1 MISGYVKLHFIRLA
15 IALPDI
21 TRSMEKKK
29 QFRYH
34 VNSPLSKMAQK
45 CFVIK
50 SCLYFVCFAVISIM
64 LALSDSDLGYYGPQ
78 PILKVWNEREKSTE
92 EMLLDINNECSSP
105 SVESFIRASTTD
117 NSLKGLAVYLSLT
130 NACQTLDD
138 VSKAKNQVH
147 KIALVTL
154 MQNDQSTCTIQD
166 LAKNVQ
172 NAGYSM
178 LIYCCATATSRVKNS
193 KNNVMI
199 MIPVV
204 KVDERTNVS
213 EVKRIFSDAD
223 RTDVDIVCSPT
234 HDQQIDYLRKMTSYL
249 KRLYFWFLMGPLIT
263 LEWMRRTRKFCCM
276 SDSQEGQRVGEER
289 ATENKGNTAENEI
302 RTMED
307 GENGTEEP
315 LASNYQESRGRNPG
329 REVLSQSSEEQPLLV
344 EFTRLPRHNRSVVTS
359 FKKFFC
365 KGGMCFSYLMLFIVA
380 LPISISFGS
389 FSFFRF
395 DNRVFLAMFFLL
407 EDMLQTFLSIVLF
420 LWSPLQI
427 FCFLLYSRLACTT
440 TWVVPINFLKLIRS
454 DWFASSI
461 SLLVLAV
468 VVPFCTS
475 LENFGFFA
483 TYNTVCTVCNM
494 LFIIILNKHNFVTRY
509 VFYISVCMIFAYLES
524 SIVAV
529 FYFVLNSEGSLNNL
543 KLTALRTLAIGLT
556 LKVSFSSSMHIVWK
570 LNNPTESLFEGL
582 SEK

>member
-1 MISGYVKLHFIRLA
+1 M
-15 IALPDI
+15 
-21 TRSMEKKK
+21 
-29 QFRYH
+29 
-34 VNSPLSKMAQK
+34 NSPLSKMSKK

-50 SCLYFVCFAVISIM
+50 SCLYFVVISVM
-64 LALSDSDLGYYGPQ
+64 LVFCVFWPWLSLINIYYRHRQ
-78 PILKVWNEREKSTE
+78 PILKVWYEMEPPPAVPE
-92 EMLLDINNECSSP
+92 LMLLDTRTIYEFNSP
-105 SVESFIRASTTD
+105 SVESFIQASTTD
-117 NSLKGLAVYLSLT
+117 NSLKGLAVYLNLT

-154 MQNDQSTCTIQD
+154 MQNDQTTCTIQD

-178 LIYCCATATSRVKNS
+178 LIYCCATATSRVKN
-193 KNNVMI
+193 KVMI
-199 MIPVV
+199 MIPVAT
-204 KVDERTNVS
+204 VDEKTNVS
-213 EVKRIFSDAD
+213 EVKRTFSYAD
-223 RTDVDIVCSPT
+223 RTDVDILCSPT
-234 HDQQIDYLRKMTSYL
+234 HGQKTDYLRKMESYL
-249 KRLYFWFLMGPLIT
+249 KRLYFWFLIGPLIT
-263 LEWMRRTRKFCCM
+263 LEWMRRTRKFCWM
-276 SDSQEGQRVGEER
+276 SDSQEKQRVGEER
-289 ATENKGNTAENEI
+289 ASENGGNAAENEI
-302 RTMED
+302 RTMEE

-344 EFTRLPRHNRSVVTS
+344 EFKRLPRHNQSVVTS

-365 KGGMCFSYLMLFIVA
+365 KGVMCFSYLMLFIAA
-380 LPISISFGS
+380 LPISISCGS

-395 DNRVFLAMFFLL
+395 DHRVFPTFVFFITQDPLRDRVTDPL
-407 EDMLQTFLSIVLF
+407 RDRVTLRTFLYIVLL

-440 TWVVPINFLKLIRS
+440 TWVVPINVLRLIRS
-454 DWFASSI
+454 EWFASNI

-468 VVPFCTS
+468 VVPLCTS
-475 LENFGFFA
+475 LDIFSFFA

-494 LFIIILNKHNFVTRY
+494 LFIFILNKHNFVTRY

-529 FYFVLNSEGSLNNL
+529 FYFVLNSQGSLDNL
-543 KLTALRTLAIGLT
+543 KLTALRTVAIGLT
-556 LKVSFSSSMHIVWK
+556 LKVSFSSSIHIVWK
-570 LNNPTESLFEGL
+570 LNKPTKSLFEEL

>member
-1 MISGYVKLHFIRLA
+1 M
-15 IALPDI
+15 
-21 TRSMEKKK
+21 
-29 QFRYH
+29 
-34 VNSPLSKMAQK
+34 SKK

-50 SCLYFVCFAVISIM
+50 SCLYFVVISIM
-64 LALSDSDLGYYGPQ
+64 LVLCDLGLIRAPLHFFHR
-78 PILKVWNEREKSTE
+78 PETILKVYMWNAMEKSTE
-92 EMLLDINNECSSP
+92 EMVLYSTKEFNSP
-105 SVESFIRASTTD
+105 SVESFIQVSTTD
-117 NSLKGLAVYLSLT
+117 NLLKGLAVYLNLT

-154 MQNDQSTCTIQD
+154 MQNDQTTCTLQE

-172 NAGYSM
+172 NAGYSL
-178 LIYCCATATSRVKNS
+178 LIYFYATATSRVKNS
-193 KNNVMI
+193 KKKVMI
-199 MIPVV
+199 MIPVATV
-204 KVDERTNVS
+204 YFTNVS

-234 HDQQIDYLRKMTSYL
+234 HGQQIDYLKKMESYL
-249 KRLYFWFLMGPLIT
+249 KRLYLWFLIGPLIT

-276 SDSQEGQRVGEER
+276 SDSQEEQRVGEER
-289 ATENKGNTAENEI
+289 ATENEGNAAENKI
-302 RTMED
+302 RTMEE

-329 REVLSQSSEEQPLLV
+329 RQVLSQSSEEQPLLV

-365 KGGMCFSYLMLFIVA
+365 KGVMCFSYLMLFIVA
-380 LPISISFGS
+380 LPISISCGN

-395 DNRVFLAMFFLL
+395 DHGLFPAIFFFTQSRDLRYTLWVTPLFFLL
-407 EDMLQTFLSIVLF
+407 F
-420 LWSPLQI
+420 LWLPIQI

-454 DWFASSI
+454 DWFASNI

-468 VVPFCTS
+468 VVPLCTS
-475 LENFGFFA
+475 
-483 TYNTVCTVCNM
+483 TYNFVRFASYNAVCTMCNL
-494 LFIIILNKHNFVTRY
+494 LFVIILNKHKFVTRY

-529 FYFVLNSEGSLNNL
+529 FYFVLNSQGSLNNL
-543 KLTALRTLAIGLT
+543 KLTALRTVAIGLT

-570 LNNPTESLFEGL
+570 LNKPTKSLFKGL

>member
-1 MISGYVKLHFIRLA
+1 MSPRRKITLYSLGYR
-15 IALPDI
+15 I
-21 TRSMEKKK
+21 TGHDSM
-29 QFRYH
+29 
-34 VNSPLSKMAQK
+34 NSPLSKMSK
-45 CFVIK
+45 KYFVIK
-50 SCLYFVCFAVISIM
+50 SCLYFVVISVM
-64 LALSDSDLGYYGPQ
+64 LVLCFFWPWLNISYGYKQ
-78 PILKVWNEREKSTE
+78 PILKVWNAMEQSPE
-92 EMLLDINNECSSP
+92 EMLLDTSTIYEFNSP
-105 SVESFIRASTTD
+105 SVESFIQASTTD

-130 NACQTLDD
+130 DACQTLDD

-154 MQNDQSTCTIQD
+154 VQNDQTTCTKQD

-193 KNNVMI
+193 ENKVMI
-199 MIPVV
+199 MIPVATV
-204 KVDERTNVS
+204 YYTNVS
-213 EVKRIFSDAD
+213 DEVKRIFSDAD

-234 HDQQIDYLRKMTSYL
+234 HGQQIDYLRKMESYL
-249 KRLYFWFLMGPLIT
+249 KRLYFWFLIGPLIT
-263 LEWMRRTRKFCCM
+263 LEWMRRTRKFCWM
-276 SDSQEGQRVGEER
+276 FDSQEEQLVGEER
-289 ATENKGNTAENEI
+289 ASENGGNAAENEI
-302 RTMED
+302 RTMEE

-365 KGGMCFSYLMLFIVA
+365 KGVMCFSYLMLFIAA
-380 LPISISFGS
+380 LPISISCGS

-395 DNRVFLAMFFLL
+395 DHRVFPAMFFITLDRL
-407 EDMLQTFLSIVLF
+407 RDRVTLQTFLSIVLL

-440 TWVVPINFLKLIRS
+440 TWVIPINVLRLIRS
-454 DWFASSI
+454 DWFASNI

-468 VVPFCTS
+468 VVPLCAS
-475 LENFGFFA
+475 LGTFSFFA

-494 LFIIILNKHNFVTRY
+494 LFIFILNKHNFVTRY

-529 FYFVLNSEGSLNNL
+529 FYFVLNSEGSLDNL
-543 KLTALRTLAIGLT
+543 KLTALRTVAIGLT

-570 LNNPTESLFEGL
+570 LNKPTESLFEGL

>member
-1 MISGYVKLHFIRLA
+1 
-15 IALPDI
+15 
-21 TRSMEKKK
+21 ME
-29 QFRYH
+29 Q
-34 VNSPLSKMAQK
+34 
-45 CFVIK
+45 
-50 SCLYFVCFAVISIM
+50 
-64 LALSDSDLGYYGPQ
+64 
-78 PILKVWNEREKSTE
+78 STA
-92 EMLLDINNECSSP
+92 EMLLDSTEEFNSP
-105 SVESFIRASTTD
+105 SVESFIQASTTD
-117 NSLKGLAVYLSLT
+117 NSLKGLAAYLNLT

-138 VSKAKNQVH
+138 VSKVKNQVH

-154 MQNDQSTCTIQD
+154 VQNDQTTCTIQD

-178 LIYCCATATSRVKNS
+178 LIYCCATVTSRVKNS
-193 KNNVMI
+193 ENKVMI
-199 MIPVV
+199 MIPVATV
-204 KVDERTNVS
+204 YFTNVS

-234 HDQQIDYLRKMTSYL
+234 HGQQIDYLRKMESYL
-249 KRLYFWFLMGPLIT
+249 KKLYFWFLIGPLIT
-263 LEWMRRTRKFCCM
+263 LEWMRRTRKFCWM
-276 SDSQEGQRVGEER
+276 SDSQEEQLVGEER
-289 ATENKGNTAENEI
+289 VSENGGNAGENEI
-302 RTMED
+302 RTMEE

-329 REVLSQSSEEQPLLV
+329 REVLSQRSEEQPLLV
-344 EFTRLPRHNRSVVTS
+344 EFTRLPRHNRSVVSS

-365 KGGMCFSYLMLFIVA
+365 KGEMCFSYLILFIAA
-380 LPISISFGS
+380 LPISISCGS

-395 DNRVFLAMFFLL
+395 DHGLFPAIFFFTQSRDIRYEWWVTPL
-407 EDMLQTFLSIVLF
+407 FFVLF
-420 LWSPLQI
+420 LWLPFQI

-440 TWVVPINFLKLIRS
+440 TWVVPITYLKLIRS
-454 DWFASSI
+454 EWFASNI

-468 VVPFCTS
+468 VVPLCTS
-475 LENFGFFA
+475 LDTFSFFA

-529 FYFVLNSEGSLNNL
+529 FYFVLNSQGSLDNL

-556 LKVSFSSSMHIVWK
+556 LRVSFSSSMHIVWK
-570 LNNPTESLFEGL
+570 LNKPTKSLFEGL

>member
-1 MISGYVKLHFIRLA
+1 M
-15 IALPDI
+15 
-21 TRSMEKKK
+21 
-29 QFRYH
+29 
-34 VNSPLSKMAQK
+34 NSPLSKMSKK

-50 SCLYFVCFAVISIM
+50 SCLYFVVISVM
-64 LALSDSDLGYYGPQ
+64 LVFCVFWPWLSLINIYYRHRQ
-78 PILKVWNEREKSTE
+78 PILKVWYEMEPPPAVPE
-92 EMLLDINNECSSP
+92 LMLLDTRTIYEFNSP
-105 SVESFIRASTTD
+105 SVESFIQASTTD
-117 NSLKGLAVYLSLT
+117 NSLKGLAVYLNLT

-154 MQNDQSTCTIQD
+154 MQNDQTTCTIQD

-178 LIYCCATATSRVKNS
+178 LIYCCATATSRVKN
-193 KNNVMI
+193 KVMI
-199 MIPVV
+199 MIPVAT
-204 KVDERTNVS
+204 VDEKTNVS
-213 EVKRIFSDAD
+213 EVKRTFSYAD
-223 RTDVDIVCSPT
+223 RTDVDILCSPT
-234 HDQQIDYLRKMTSYL
+234 HGQKTDYLRKMESYL
-249 KRLYFWFLMGPLIT
+249 KRLYFWFLIGPLIT
-263 LEWMRRTRKFCCM
+263 LEWMRRTRKFCWM
-276 SDSQEGQRVGEER
+276 SDSQEKQRVGEER
-289 ATENKGNTAENEI
+289 ASENGGNAAENEI
-302 RTMED
+302 RTMEE

-344 EFTRLPRHNRSVVTS
+344 EFKRLPRHNQSVVTS

-365 KGGMCFSYLMLFIVA
+365 KGVMCFSYLMLFIAA
-380 LPISISFGS
+380 LPISISCGS

-395 DNRVFLAMFFLL
+395 DHRVFPTFVFFITQDPLRDRVTDPL
-407 EDMLQTFLSIVLF
+407 RDRVTLRTFLYIVLL

-440 TWVVPINFLKLIRS
+440 TWVVPINVLRLIRS
-454 DWFASSI
+454 EWFASNI

-468 VVPFCTS
+468 VVPLCTS
-475 LENFGFFA
+475 LDAFSFFA
-483 TYNTVCTVCNM
+483 TYNIVCTVCNM
-494 LFIIILNKHNFVTRY
+494 LFIFILNKHNFVTRY

-529 FYFVLNSEGSLNNL
+529 FYFVLNSQGSLDNL
-543 KLTALRTLAIGLT
+543 KLTALRTVAIGLT
-556 LKVSFSSSMHIVWK
+556 LKVSFSSSIHIVWK
-570 LNNPTESLFEGL
+570 LNKPTKSLFEEL

>member
-1 MISGYVKLHFIRLA
+1 MSPRRKITLYSLGYR
-15 IALPDI
+15 I
-21 TRSMEKKK
+21 TGHDSM
-29 QFRYH
+29 
-34 VNSPLSKMAQK
+34 NSPLSKMSKK

-50 SCLYFVCFAVISIM
+50 SCLYFVVISVM
-64 LALSDSDLGYYGPQ
+64 LVFCVFWPWLNISYGFKQ
-78 PILKVWNEREKSTE
+78 PTLKVWNAMEQSPE
-92 EMLLDINNECSSP
+92 EMLLDTSTIYEFNSP
-105 SVESFIRASTTD
+105 SVESFIQASTTD

-154 MQNDQSTCTIQD
+154 MQNDQSTCTLQD

-172 NAGYSM
+172 NAGYSL
-178 LIYCCATATSRVKNS
+178 LIYFCATLPCRVKNS
-193 KNNVMI
+193 KNKVMI
-199 MIPVV
+199 MIPVAKTV
-204 KVDERTNVS
+204 YDTNVS
-213 EVKRIFSDAD
+213 EVKRIFSHAD
-223 RTDVDIVCSPT
+223 RTNVDIACSPT
-234 HDQQIDYLRKMTSYL
+234 YGQQIDYLRKMESYL
-249 KRLYFWFLMGPLIT
+249 KRLYFWFLIGPLIT
-263 LEWMRRTRKFCCM
+263 LEWMRRTRKFCWM
-276 SDSQEGQRVGEER
+276 SDSQEEQLVGEER
-289 ATENKGNTAENEI
+289 ASENGGNAAENEI
-302 RTMED
+302 RTMEE

-315 LASNYQESRGRNPG
+315 LALNYQESRGRNPG
-329 REVLSQSSEEQPLLV
+329 REVLSESSEEQPLLV

-365 KGGMCFSYLMLFIVA
+365 KGVMCFSYLMLFIAA
-380 LPISISFGS
+380 LPISISCGS

-395 DNRVFLAMFFLL
+395 DHRVFPAMFFITLDRL
-407 EDMLQTFLSIVLF
+407 RDRVTLQTFLSIVLL

-440 TWVVPINFLKLIRS
+440 TWVIPINVLRLIRS
-454 DWFASSI
+454 DWFASNI

-468 VVPFCTS
+468 VVPLCAS
-475 LENFGFFA
+475 LGTFSFFA

-494 LFIIILNKHNFVTRY
+494 LFIFILNKHNFVTRY

-529 FYFVLNSEGSLNNL
+529 FYFVLNSEGSLDNL
-543 KLTALRTLAIGLT
+543 KLTALRTVAIGLT

-570 LNNPTESLFEGL
+570 LNKPTESLFEGL
-582 SEK
+582 IGVL

>member
-1 MISGYVKLHFIRLA
+1 MTI
-15 IALPDI
+15 
-21 TRSMEKKK
+21 
-29 QFRYH
+29 Q
-34 VNSPLSKMAQK
+34 
-45 CFVIK
+45 
-50 SCLYFVCFAVISIM
+50 
-64 LALSDSDLGYYGPQ
+64 
-78 PILKVWNEREKSTE
+78 
-92 EMLLDINNECSSP
+92 
-105 SVESFIRASTTD
+105 ASTTD
-117 NSLKGLAVYLSLT
+117 NSLKGFAVYLNLT

-154 MQNDQSTCTIQD
+154 MQNDQTSCTIQD

-193 KNNVMI
+193 KNKVMI
-199 MIPVV
+199 MIPVAT
-204 KVDERTNVS
+204 VDEKTNVS
-213 EVKRIFSDAD
+213 EVKRTFSFAD
-223 RTDVDIVCSPT
+223 RTDVDILCSPT
-234 HDQQIDYLRKMTSYL
+234 HGQKTDYLRKMESYL
-249 KRLYFWFLMGPLIT
+249 KRLYFWFLIGPLIT
-263 LEWMRRTRKFCCM
+263 LEWMRRTRKFCWM
-276 SDSQEGQRVGEER
+276 SDSQEKQRVGEER
-289 ATENKGNTAENEI
+289 ASENGGNAAENEI
-302 RTMED
+302 RTMEE

-329 REVLSQSSEEQPLLV
+329 REVLSQRSEEQPLLV

-359 FKKFFC
+359 FEKFFC
-365 KGGMCFSYLMLFIVA
+365 KGVMCFLYLILFIAA
-380 LPISISFGS
+380 LPISISCGS

-395 DNRVFLAMFFLL
+395 DHRVFPTFVFFITQDPLRDRVTDPL
-407 EDMLQTFLSIVLF
+407 RDRVTLRTFLYIVLL

-440 TWVVPINFLKLIRS
+440 TWVVPINVLRLIRS
-454 DWFASSI
+454 EWFASNI

-468 VVPFCTS
+468 VVPLCTS
-475 LENFGFFA
+475 LDIFSFFA

-494 LFIIILNKHNFVTRY
+494 LFIFILNKHNFVTRY

-529 FYFVLNSEGSLNNL
+529 FYFVLNSQGSLDNL
-543 KLTALRTLAIGLT
+543 KLTALRTVAIGLT
-556 LKVSFSSSMHIVWK
+556 LKVSFSSSIHIVWK
-570 LNNPTESLFEGL
+570 LNKPTKSLFEEL

>member
-1 MISGYVKLHFIRLA
+1 M
-15 IALPDI
+15 
-21 TRSMEKKK
+21 
-29 QFRYH
+29 
-34 VNSPLSKMAQK
+34 NSPLSKMSKK

-50 SCLYFVCFAVISIM
+50 SCLYFVVISVM
-64 LALSDSDLGYYGPQ
+64 LVFCVFWPWLSLINIYYRHRQ
-78 PILKVWNEREKSTE
+78 PILKVWYEMEPPPAVPE
-92 EMLLDINNECSSP
+92 LMLLDTRTIYEFNSP
-105 SVESFIRASTTD
+105 SVESFIQASTTD
-117 NSLKGLAVYLSLT
+117 NSLKGLAVYLNLT

-154 MQNDQSTCTIQD
+154 MQNDQTTCTIQD

-178 LIYCCATATSRVKNS
+178 LIYCCATATSRVKN
-193 KNNVMI
+193 KVMI
-199 MIPVV
+199 MIPVAT
-204 KVDERTNVS
+204 VDEKTNVS
-213 EVKRIFSDAD
+213 EVKRTFSYAD
-223 RTDVDIVCSPT
+223 RTDVDILCSPT
-234 HDQQIDYLRKMTSYL
+234 HGQKTDYLRKMESYL
-249 KRLYFWFLMGPLIT
+249 KRLYFWFLIGPLIT
-263 LEWMRRTRKFCCM
+263 LEWMRRTRKFCWM
-276 SDSQEGQRVGEER
+276 SDSQEGQLVGEER
-289 ATENKGNTAENEI
+289 ASENGGNAAENEI
-302 RTMED
+302 RTMEE

-329 REVLSQSSEEQPLLV
+329 REVLSQRSEEQPLLV

-359 FKKFFC
+359 FEKFFC
-365 KGGMCFSYLMLFIVA
+365 KGVMCFLYLILFIAA
-380 LPISISFGS
+380 LPISISCGS

-395 DNRVFLAMFFLL
+395 DHRLVPAIFFFTRSRDTLSLGVWWVTLRTLL
-407 EDMLQTFLSIVLF
+407 FYVLF
-420 LWSPLQI
+420 LWSPFQI

-454 DWFASSI
+454 DWFASNI

-468 VVPFCTS
+468 VVPLCTS
-475 LENFGFFA
+475 LDTFSFFA

-494 LFIIILNKHNFVTRY
+494 LFIFILNKHNFVTRY

-529 FYFVLNSEGSLNNL
+529 FYFVLNSQGSLDNL
-543 KLTALRTLAIGLT
+543 KLTALRTVAIGLT
-556 LKVSFSSSMHIVWK
+556 LKVSFSSSIHIVWK
-570 LNNPTESLFEGL
+570 LNKPTKSLFEEL

>member
-1 MISGYVKLHFIRLA
+1 MSPRRKITLYSLGYR
-15 IALPDI
+15 I
-21 TRSMEKKK
+21 TGHDSM
-29 QFRYH
+29 
-34 VNSPLSKMAQK
+34 NSPLSKMSKK

-50 SCLYFVCFAVISIM
+50 SCLYFVVISVM
-64 LALSDSDLGYYGPQ
+64 LVLCFFWPWLNISYGYKQ
-78 PILKVWNEREKSTE
+78 PILKVWNAMEQSPE
-92 EMLLDINNECSSP
+92 EMLLDTSTIYEFNSP
-105 SVESFIRASTTD
+105 SVESFIQASTTD
-117 NSLKGLAVYLSLT
+117 NSLKGLAVYLNLT

-154 MQNDQSTCTIQD
+154 VQNDQTTCTKQD

-193 KNNVMI
+193 ENKVMI
-199 MIPVV
+199 MIPVATV
-204 KVDERTNVS
+204 YYTNVS
-213 EVKRIFSDAD
+213 GEVKRIFSDAD

-234 HDQQIDYLRKMTSYL
+234 HGQQIDYLRKMESYL
-249 KRLYFWFLMGPLIT
+249 KRLYFWFLIGPLIT
-263 LEWMRRTRKFCCM
+263 LEWMRRTRKFCWM
-276 SDSQEGQRVGEER
+276 SDSQEEQLVGEER
-289 ATENKGNTAENEI
+289 ASENGRNAAENAI
-302 RTMED
+302 RTMEE
-307 GENGTEEP
+307 GENGTEVP
-315 LASNYQESRGRNPG
+315 LALNYQESRGRNPG

-365 KGGMCFSYLMLFIVA
+365 KGVMCFSYLMLFIAA
-380 LPISISFGS
+380 LPISISCGS

-440 TWVVPINFLKLIRS
+440 TWVIPINVLRLILS
-454 DWFASSI
+454 EWFASNI

-468 VVPFCTS
+468 VVPLCTS
-475 LENFGFFA
+475 LDTFSFFA
-483 TYNTVCTVCNM
+483 TYNTVCTVCNIYA
-494 LFIIILNKHNFVTRY
+494 FH
-509 VFYISVCMIFAYLES
+509 
-524 SIVAV
+524 
-529 FYFVLNSEGSLNNL
+529 FYFKQAQLCHTVRFL
-543 KLTALRTLAIGLT
+543 
-556 LKVSFSSSMHIVWK
+556 H
-570 LNNPTESLFEGL
+570 
-582 SEK
+582 

>member
-1 MISGYVKLHFIRLA
+1 
-15 IALPDI
+15 
-21 TRSMEKKK
+21 
-29 QFRYH
+29 
-34 VNSPLSKMAQK
+34 
-45 CFVIK
+45 
-50 SCLYFVCFAVISIM
+50 M
-64 LALSDSDLGYYGPQ
+64 LALYELAHYGPD
-78 PILKVWNEREKSTE
+78 PTLKVWNARTKSTE
-92 EMLLDINNECSSP
+92 EMLLYSTNEFISP

-154 MQNDQSTCTIQD
+154 MQNNQSTCTLQD

-172 NAGYSM
+172 NAGYTL
-178 LIYCCATATSRVKNS
+178 LIYFCSTPPFRMKNS
-193 KNNVMI
+193 KNKVMI
-199 MIPVV
+199 MIPVATV
-204 KVDERTNVS
+204 YDTNVR
-213 EVKRIFSDAD
+213 EVKRIFSHAD
-223 RTDVDIVCSPT
+223 RTDVDIACLSSYG
-234 HDQQIDYLRKMTSYL
+234 QQIDYLTKMESYL
-249 KRLYFWFLMGPLIT
+249 KRLYFWFLIGPLIT

-276 SDSQEGQRVGEER
+276 SDSQEEQRVGEER
-289 ATENKGNTAENEI
+289 ATENEGNAAENKI
-302 RTMED
+302 RTMEE

-344 EFTRLPRHNRSVVTS
+344 EFTRLPRRNRSVVTS

-365 KGGMCFSYLMLFIVA
+365 KGVMCFSYLMLFIVA
-380 LPISISFGS
+380 LPISISCGN

-395 DNRVFLAMFFLL
+395 DHGLFPAIFFFTQSRDLGYMVWVMPL
-407 EDMLQTFLSIVLF
+407 FYLLF
-420 LWSPLQI
+420 LWLPIQI

-440 TWVVPINFLKLIRS
+440 TWVVPINFLRLIRS
-454 DWFASSI
+454 EWFASNI

-468 VVPFCTS
+468 VVPLCTS
-475 LENFGFFA
+475 SRTFGFFA

-494 LFIIILNKHNFVTRY
+494 FFIFILNKHNFVTRY

-529 FYFVLNSEGSLNNL
+529 FYFVLNSEGSLDNL
-543 KLTALRTLAIGLT
+543 KLTALRTVAIGLT

-570 LNNPTESLFEGL
+570 LNKPTESLFEGL

>member
-1 MISGYVKLHFIRLA
+1 MLVLCYLGLIRAPLHFFHR
-15 IALPDI
+15 PE
-21 TRSMEKKK
+21 T
-29 QFRYH
+29 
-34 VNSPLSKMAQK
+34 
-45 CFVIK
+45 
-50 SCLYFVCFAVISIM
+50 
-64 LALSDSDLGYYGPQ
+64 
-78 PILKVWNEREKSTE
+78 ILKVWNAMETSTE
-92 EMLLDINNECSSP
+92 EMVLYSTKEFNSP
-105 SVESFIRASTTD
+105 SVESFIQASTTD
-117 NSLKGLAVYLSLT
+117 NLLKGLAVYLNLT

-154 MQNDQSTCTIQD
+154 MQNDQTTCTLQE

-172 NAGYSM
+172 NAGYSL
-178 LIYCCATATSRVKNS
+178 LIYFYATATSSVKNS
-193 KNNVMI
+193 KKKVMI
-199 MIPVV
+199 MIPVATV
-204 KVDERTNVS
+204 YFTNVS

-234 HDQQIDYLRKMTSYL
+234 HGQQIDYLKKMESYL
-249 KRLYFWFLMGPLIT
+249 KRLYLWFLIGPLIT

-276 SDSQEGQRVGEER
+276 SDCQEEQLVGEER
-289 ATENKGNTAENEI
+289 ASENGGNAGENEI
-302 RTMED
+302 PMEE

-359 FKKFFC
+359 FEKFFC
-365 KGGMCFSYLMLFIVA
+365 KGVMCFLYLILFIAA
-380 LPISISFGS
+380 LPISISCGS

-395 DNRVFLAMFFLL
+395 DHRLVPAIFFFTRSRDTLSLGVWWVTLRTLL
-407 EDMLQTFLSIVLF
+407 FYVLF
-420 LWSPLQI
+420 LWSPIQI

-440 TWVVPINFLKLIRS
+440 TWVVPITYLKLIRS
-454 DWFASSI
+454 DWFASNI

-468 VVPFCTS
+468 VVPLCTS
-475 LENFGFFA
+475 LDTFSFFA
-483 TYNTVCTVCNM
+483 TYNSVCTVCNM
-494 LFIIILNKHNFVTRY
+494 LFIIILNKHKFVTRY

-529 FYFVLNSEGSLNNL
+529 FYFVLNSQGSLDNL

-570 LNNPTESLFEGL
+570 LNKPTKSLFEGL

>member
-15 IALPDI
+15 IALPDM
-21 TRSMEKKK
+21 TRSMEKK

-34 VNSPLSKMAQK
+34 VNSPLSKMSKK
-45 CFVIK
+45 CFVTK
-50 SCLYFVCFAVISIM
+50 SCLYFVCFVVISIM
-64 LALSDSDLGYYGPQ
+64 LARSDLGYHGPE
-78 PILKVWNEREKSTE
+78 PILKVWNAMEQSTE
-92 EMLLDINNECSSP
+92 EMLLDSTNELNSP

-117 NSLKGLAVYLSLT
+117 TSLKGLAVYLSLT

-154 MQNDQSTCTIQD
+154 VQNDQTTCTIQD

-172 NAGYSM
+172 NAGYSL
-178 LIYCCATATSRVKNS
+178 LIYFSATPPCRVKNS
-193 KNNVMI
+193 KNKVMI
-199 MIPVV
+199 MIPVTTTV
-204 KVDERTNVS
+204 YETNVS
-213 EVKRIFSDAD
+213 EVKRIFSHAD
-223 RTDVDIVCSPT
+223 RADVDIACSPT
-234 HDQQIDYLRKMTSYL
+234 YGQQKDYLRKMESYL
-249 KRLYFWFLMGPLIT
+249 KRLYFWFLIGPLIT

-276 SDSQEGQRVGEER
+276 SDSQEEQRVGEER
-289 ATENKGNTAENEI
+289 ATENEGNAAENEI
-302 RTMED
+302 RTMEE

-380 LPISISFGS
+380 LPISISWGS

-395 DNRVFLAMFFLL
+395 DNRVFNSMFFLL
-407 EDMLQTFLSIVLF
+407 DDMLQAFLSIVLF

-440 TWVVPINFLKLIRS
+440 TWVVPINVLRLIRS
-454 DWFASSI
+454 EWFASNI

-468 VVPFCTS
+468 VVPLCTS
-475 LENFGFFA
+475 LNAFSFFA

-494 LFIIILNKHNFVTRY
+494 LFIFILNKHNFVTRY

-529 FYFVLNSEGSLNNL
+529 FYFVLNSEGSLDNL
-543 KLTALRTLAIGLT
+543 KLTALRTVAIVLT

-570 LNNPTESLFEGL
+570 LNKPTESLFEGL

>member
-1 MISGYVKLHFIRLA
+1 
-15 IALPDI
+15 
-21 TRSMEKKK
+21 
-29 QFRYH
+29 
-34 VNSPLSKMAQK
+34 
-45 CFVIK
+45 
-50 SCLYFVCFAVISIM
+50 M
-64 LALSDSDLGYYGPQ
+64 LVLFGLGLIQAPFHLFHR
-78 PILKVWNEREKSTE
+78 PETILKVWNAMEKSTE
-92 EMLLDINNECSSP
+92 EMVLDSQDSTNEFNSP
-105 SVESFIRASTTD
+105 SVESFIQASTTD

-154 MQNDQSTCTIQD
+154 MQNDQSTCTLQD

-172 NAGYSM
+172 NAGYSL
-178 LIYCCATATSRVKNS
+178 LIYFCATPPCRVKNS
-193 KNNVMI
+193 KNKVMI
-199 MIPVV
+199 MIPVAKTV
-204 KVDERTNVS
+204 YDTNVS
-213 EVKRIFSDAD
+213 EVKGIFSHAD
-223 RTDVDIVCSPT
+223 RTNVDIACSPT
-234 HDQQIDYLRKMTSYL
+234 YGQQIDYLRKMESYL
-249 KRLYFWFLMGPLIT
+249 KRLYFWFLIGPLIT

-276 SDSQEGQRVGEER
+276 SDSQEEQRVGEER
-289 ATENKGNTAENEI
+289 ATENEGNAAENKI
-302 RTMED
+302 RTMEE

-344 EFTRLPRHNRSVVTS
+344 KFTRLPRHNRSVVTS

-365 KGGMCFSYLMLFIVA
+365 KGVMCFSYLMLFIVA
-380 LPISISFGS
+380 LPISISCGS

-395 DNRVFLAMFFLL
+395 DHGLFPAIFFFTQSRDLGYMVWVTPLFYLL
-407 EDMLQTFLSIVLF
+407 L
-420 LWSPLQI
+420 LWLPIQI

-440 TWVVPINFLKLIRS
+440 TWVVPINFLRLIRS
-454 DWFASSI
+454 EWFASNI

-468 VVPFCTS
+468 VVPLCTS
-475 LENFGFFA
+475 SRTFGFFA

-494 LFIIILNKHNFVTRY
+494 FFIFILNKHNFVTRY

-529 FYFVLNSEGSLNNL
+529 FYFVLNSQGSLDNL
-543 KLTALRTLAIGLT
+543 KLTALRTAAIGLT

-570 LNNPTESLFEGL
+570 LNKPTKSLFKGL

>member
-1 MISGYVKLHFIRLA
+1 MTK
-15 IALPDI
+15 
-21 TRSMEKKK
+21 
-29 QFRYH
+29 
-34 VNSPLSKMAQK
+34 K

-50 SCLYFVCFAVISIM
+50 SCLYFVVISVM
-64 LALSDSDLGYYGPQ
+64 LVFCVFWPWLSLINIYYRHRQ
-78 PILKVWNEREKSTE
+78 PILKVWYEMEPPPAVPE
-92 EMLLDINNECSSP
+92 LMLLDTRTIYEFNSP
-105 SVESFIRASTTD
+105 SVESFIQASTTD
-117 NSLKGLAVYLSLT
+117 NSLKGLAVYLNLT

-154 MQNDQSTCTIQD
+154 MQNDQTTCTIQD

-178 LIYCCATATSRVKNS
+178 LIYCCATATSRVKN
-193 KNNVMI
+193 KVMI
-199 MIPVV
+199 MIPVAT
-204 KVDERTNVS
+204 VDEKTNVS
-213 EVKRIFSDAD
+213 EVKRTFSYAD
-223 RTDVDIVCSPT
+223 RTDVDILCSPT
-234 HDQQIDYLRKMTSYL
+234 HGQKTDYLRKMESYL
-249 KRLYFWFLMGPLIT
+249 KRLYFWFLIGPLIT
-263 LEWMRRTRKFCCM
+263 LEWMRRTRKFCWM
-276 SDSQEGQRVGEER
+276 SDSQEKQRVGEER
-289 ATENKGNTAENEI
+289 ASENGGNAAENEI
-302 RTMED
+302 RTMEE

-344 EFTRLPRHNRSVVTS
+344 EFKRLPRHNQSVVTS

-365 KGGMCFSYLMLFIVA
+365 KGVMCFSYLMLFIAA
-380 LPISISFGS
+380 LPISISCGS

-395 DNRVFLAMFFLL
+395 DHRVFPTFVFFITQDPLRDRVTDPL
-407 EDMLQTFLSIVLF
+407 RDRVTLRTFLYIVLL

-440 TWVVPINFLKLIRS
+440 TWVVPINVLRLIRS
-454 DWFASSI
+454 EWFASNI

-468 VVPFCTS
+468 VVPLCTS
-475 LENFGFFA
+475 LDIFSFFA

-494 LFIIILNKHNFVTRY
+494 LFIFILNKHNFVTRY

-529 FYFVLNSEGSLNNL
+529 FYFVLNSQGSLDNL
-543 KLTALRTLAIGLT
+543 KLTALRTVAIGLT
-556 LKVSFSSSMHIVWK
+556 LKVSFSSSIHIVWK
-570 LNNPTESLFEGL
+570 LNKPTKSLFEEL

>member
-1 MISGYVKLHFIRLA
+1 M
-15 IALPDI
+15 
-21 TRSMEKKK
+21 
-29 QFRYH
+29 
-34 VNSPLSKMAQK
+34 NSPLSKMTKK

-50 SCLYFVCFAVISIM
+50 SCLYFVVISVM
-64 LALSDSDLGYYGPQ
+64 LVFCVFWPWLSLINIYYRHRQ
-78 PILKVWNEREKSTE
+78 PILKVWYEMEPPPAVPE
-92 EMLLDINNECSSP
+92 LMLLDTRTIYEFNSP
-105 SVESFIRASTTD
+105 SVESFIQASTTD
-117 NSLKGLAVYLSLT
+117 NSLKGLAVYLNLT

-154 MQNDQSTCTIQD
+154 MQNDQTTCTIQD

-178 LIYCCATATSRVKNS
+178 LIYCCATATSRVKN
-193 KNNVMI
+193 KVMI
-199 MIPVV
+199 MIPVAT
-204 KVDERTNVS
+204 VDEKTNVS
-213 EVKRIFSDAD
+213 EVKRTFSYAD
-223 RTDVDIVCSPT
+223 RTDVDILCSPT
-234 HDQQIDYLRKMTSYL
+234 HGQKTDYLRKMESYL
-249 KRLYFWFLMGPLIT
+249 KRLYFWFLIGPLIT
-263 LEWMRRTRKFCCM
+263 LEWMRRTRKFCWM
-276 SDSQEGQRVGEER
+276 SDSQEKQRVGEER
-289 ATENKGNTAENEI
+289 ASENGGNAAENEI
-302 RTMED
+302 RTMEE

-344 EFTRLPRHNRSVVTS
+344 EFKRLPRHNQSVVTS

-365 KGGMCFSYLMLFIVA
+365 KGVMCFSYLMLFIAA
-380 LPISISFGS
+380 LPISISCGS

-395 DNRVFLAMFFLL
+395 DHRVFPTFVFFITQDPLRDRVTDPL
-407 EDMLQTFLSIVLF
+407 RDRVTLRTFLYIVLL

-440 TWVVPINFLKLIRS
+440 TWVVPINVLRLIRS
-454 DWFASSI
+454 EWFASNI

-468 VVPFCTS
+468 VVPLCTS
-475 LENFGFFA
+475 LDIFSFFA

-494 LFIIILNKHNFVTRY
+494 LFIFILNKHNFVTRY

-529 FYFVLNSEGSLNNL
+529 FYFVLNSQGSLDNL
-543 KLTALRTLAIGLT
+543 KLTALRTVAIGLT
-556 LKVSFSSSMHIVWK
+556 LKVSFSSSIHIVWK
-570 LNNPTESLFEGL
+570 LNKPTKSLFEEL